1 MENKCIIISPYS
13 SFVGEGKSN
22 PKNYPKE
29 KWVELIKLIKQE
41 FNLPII
47 QVGLDNEEPLEGISV
62 KLPATKLE
70 DLKIFLDVCVTWISV
85 DNFFHHFAAYYNK
98 PGVVLFS
105 YSDPLIYGHEINVNL
120 LKDRKY
126 LRKGQFHKWDMCEI
140 HQEDPYISPNNVIKK
155 LKKLLFK

>member
-1 MENKCIIISPYS
+1 MLNKYIIISPYS

-29 KWVELIKLIKQE
+29 KWIELIKLIKEE

-47 QVGLDNEEPLEGISV
+47 QIGLDNEEPIEGVTV
-62 KLPATKLE
+62 KLPATQLE
-70 DLKIFLDVCVTWISV
+70 DLKVLLDAAVTWISV

-105 YSDPLIYGHEINVNL
+105 YSDPTIFGHKININL

-126 LRKGQFHKWDMCEI
+126 LRKHQFQLWNMSEI
-140 HQEDPYISPNNVIKK
+140 HSEDPYVNPNNVLKK
-155 LKKLLFK
+155 LKKLLLK